1 MIKAI
6 IFDLDN
12 TLMDFMRLKKAS
24 CEEAISAMIDSG
36 LRMDKD
42 NALKILFDLYEI
54 YGIED
59 KEIFQKFLK
68 KTTGKIDHKILANGI
83 VAYRRVK
90 NSYLAPYPGVTS
102 TLLKLK
108 QRGIK
113 LAIVSDAPRLR
124 AWTRLASLRLT
135 DYFDIVVTFDDTKK
149 YKPSPE
155 PFKKALLKLKAKPG
169 ETLVVGDWPARDVE
183 GAKKLGMKSCFAK
196 YGAVRRFDNVKADFV
211 LENIRQLLD
220 IVKDE
225 NGKRKT

>member
-1 MIKAI
+1 MKAI

-24 CEEAISAMIDSG
+24 CEEAISAMVDSG

-42 NALKILFDLYEI
+42 KALKILFDMYEV

-68 KTTGKIDHKILANGI
+68 KTAGRIDYRILANGI

-108 QRGIK
+108 QQGIK

-124 AWTRLASLRLT
+124 AWTRLAALRLT
-135 DYFDIVVTFDDTKK
+135 DYFDAVVTFDDTKK
-149 YKPSPE
+149 YKPHPA
-155 PFKKALLKLKAKPG
+155 PFRKALSKLKVKPR
-169 ETLVVGDWPARDVE
+169 ETVVVGDWPARDME

-196 YGAVRRFDNVKADFV
+196 YGAVRRFEHVNSDYII
-211 LENIRQLLD
+211 ENIRELLD
-220 IVKDE
+220 IVDNE
-225 NGKRKT
+225 DD